1 MNNFA
6 ELNHLKPR
14 TLKEFTG
21 IKCKLSN
28 RQRLMLKEKR
38 KISLKNP
45 YDMFF
50 ARFHFLIYTFI
61 DIKNAV
67 LIGLP
72 P

>member
-14 TLKEFTG
+14 TLKEFTS
-21 IKCKLSN
+21 IKCKISK

-38 KISLKNP
+38 KISLTT

-50 ARFHFLIYTFI
+50 APFHFLIYTFI
-61 DIKNAV
+61 HIKNAV

>member
-1 MNNFA
+1 
-6 ELNHLKPR
+6 
-14 TLKEFTG
+14 
-21 IKCKLSN
+21 
-28 RQRLMLKEKR
+28 MLKEKR

-50 ARFHFLIYTFI
+50 APFHFLIYTFI